1 MCTNITYYDII
12 LNNSNNTKYRNNVR
26 YSTTM
31 TDIYD
36 MHFPFTTDQSL
47 KFWVCVSRKTA
58 SSLKMSPDFLFSFVH
73 YLFMSWHV
81 NVGQWLLKGDQHKV
95 CELWNLT
102 CWSWHKQW
110 SWHKGGL
117 FVSLAWLGSITSIT
131 LTITAQFVP
140 QISVKLISEDPW
152 FYHITC
158 IYTSLTFHFT
168 FIIHYYSSVVCIQTN
183 KTEGH

>member
-12 LNNSNNTKYRNNVR
+12 LNNSNNTKYRNNVW

-36 MHFPFTTDQSL
+36 MHHVHFPFTTDQSL

-95 CELWNLT
+95 CELWTLI
-102 CWSWHKQW
+102 CMYAEVVLLSVLLQKHAWWFHYASKEE
-110 SWHKGGL
+110 GG
-117 FVSLAWLGSITSIT
+117 WGRTSSDCHT
-131 LTITAQFVP
+131 TAR
-140 QISVKLISEDPW
+140 
-152 FYHITC
+152 
-158 IYTSLTFHFT
+158 
-168 FIIHYYSSVVCIQTN
+168 
-183 KTEGH
+183 